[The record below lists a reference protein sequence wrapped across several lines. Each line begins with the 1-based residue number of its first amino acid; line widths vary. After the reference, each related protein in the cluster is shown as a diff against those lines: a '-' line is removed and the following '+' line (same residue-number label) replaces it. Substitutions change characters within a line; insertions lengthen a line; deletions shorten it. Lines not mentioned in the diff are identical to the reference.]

1 MATSYANSGGSGNR
15 TPTLVQVTIAFG
27 SGTVLTGT
35 PALAVDGATSTNA
48 FFFGNNT
55 GTTVEFWFTSRKIID
70 EAKWY
75 QSGTTA
81 HGTWKWQ
88 GSNDRTTWTDI
99 GSTFTLGGV
108 TTQTLTTLAGN
119 ATGYLFYRLFQVS
132 GIASSSPWI
141 YEVEFKI
148 DDAGGTSYLHA
159 LGSGNRTSTIT
170 TAVSGITW
178 GTGTAANLI
187 DGSYANNVWWTNGVA
202 VAGTWVSFDFGAL
215 YTVQEAR
222 FFQQVV
228 ASNGDWKVQ
237 GSTNNSTWVDL
248 SGTVTLGLTVEP
260 TRFGGFVTNT
270 TAYRYYRLLGVSG
283 TRTSGPF
290 LWEMEFMVGAAI
302 VAAVGRTQGFVLVP

>member
-15 TPTLVQVTIAFG
+15 TPTIVQITIAFSG
-27 SGTVLTGT
+27 GGVPSGTPSL
-35 PALAVDGATSTNA
+35 ALDGATSTNA

-55 GTTVEFWFTSRKIID
+55 GTTVEFWFASRKIID
-70 EAKWY
+70 EAKLY
-75 QSGTTA
+75 QSTTA
-81 HGTWKWQ
+81 SHGTWKWQ

-108 TTQTLTTLAGN
+108 ATQTLTSLAGN
-119 ATGYLFYRLFQVS
+119 VTGYVFYRLFQVS
-132 GIASSSPWI
+132 GTASSSPWI
-141 YEVEFKI
+141 YEFEFKI

-178 GTGTAANLI
+178 GAGSAANLI
-187 DGSYANNVWWTNGVA
+187 NGSYANEAFWTNGVA
-202 VAGTWVSFDFGAL
+202 VAGTWVSFDLGAP

-228 ASNGDWKVQ
+228 ATNGDWKFQ

-248 SGTVTLGLTVEP
+248 SGTVSLGLTVEP

-270 TAYRYYRLLGVSG
+270 TAYRYYRLLGVAG
-283 TRTSGPF
+283 TRTSGPY
-290 LWEMEFMVGAAI
+290 LLEMEFMVGAPIVTAVARSQAI
-302 VAAVGRTQGFVLVP
+302 ILL